1 MNIDVLKKIDLKY
14 HFGRLNMK
22 KVSII
27 IPCFNK
33 GKYLEEA
40 LQSALNQTYENIELV
55 CVDDCSD
62 DNSRE
67 IFKQYVRKYK
77 RIIYIENDINK
88 GVVYSRNMAI
98 EAATG
103 EYIFPL
109 DADDIIS
116 NDCIECMVNVLEKNP
131 DAGVVYCKMKTFGA
145 KKEKVLCG
153 KFTEEELLYDC
164 VISASSMFRKK
175 DFVKIGGYKECMFH
189 GCEDWELWLNFY
201 ERGYKF
207 EFIDKIMIHYRQIKS
222 HQRTSEQIQHD
233 TAIKYELLKNHLEL
247 YKNNKEFI
255 SKIFNLGIRKK
266 YIKYKLLFTYL
277 AMGYIFLLMAGFFVY
292 FK

>member
-1 MNIDVLKKIDLKY
+1 
-14 HFGRLNMK
+14 MK

-116 NDCIECMVNVLEKNP
+116 NDCIECMVNVIEKNP

-153 KFTEEELLYDC
+153 EFTEEELLYDC
-164 VISASSMFRKK
+164 VIPASSMFRKK

-222 HQRTSEQIQHD
+222 HQRTYEQMQHD
-233 TAIKYELLKNHLEL
+233 NAIKYELLKNHLEL

-277 AMGYIFLLMAGFFVY
+277 AMGYIFLLIAGFFVY